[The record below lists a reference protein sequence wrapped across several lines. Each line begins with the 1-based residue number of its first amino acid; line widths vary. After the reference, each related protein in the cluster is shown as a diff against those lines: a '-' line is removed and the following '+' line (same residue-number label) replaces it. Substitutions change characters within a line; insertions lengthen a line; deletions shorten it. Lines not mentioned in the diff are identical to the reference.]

1 MESWNIYLF
10 QLFIYTKM
18 EMKKYNL
25 KNQAEKLTDF
35 IGVRVSLQ
43 MAESI
48 KRVAEV
54 GELTVSEVIRNK
66 LEESF
71 DVKV

>member
-1 MESWNIYLF
+1 
-10 QLFIYTKM
+10 M

-25 KNQAEKLTDF
+25 KNREEKLTDF
-35 IGVRVSLQ
+35 IGVRVNLQ

-54 GELTVSEVIRNK
+54 RELTVSEVIRNK